1 MVLELGTFPVT
12 DVVLGRT
19 TGYRDGVLTVNSE
32 ELRDRLLPDHHFVDI
47 TVDVV
52 KPGDSVRVHNILD
65 VVEPRVRVSEPG
77 TDFPG
82 MLCAAKTVGSGRT
95 HRLSGIA
102 VCELS
107 NAVPG
112 EPVYWRQALLDA
124 SGPGAAYSPFGS
136 LINLVLTFQPN
147 LAQFSKADPDAYDV
161 LAGTPEVVAYNDAV
175 RKAGFSTAVYLAE
188 TVAELEPKELTTYD
202 TSLVD
207 PQPGLAR
214 VVYFLQGRPYV
225 YGETMRV
232 GSGGPGHLPTFI
244 HPNEVFDGAV
254 TNSWIS
260 PACHRDVTYL
270 IQNHPVIEDLYRD
283 HGKSIDFAG
292 VIIYD
297 RGDDAHRKER
307 NAYWAAKMASLA
319 KADGALLT
327 YLGSG
332 HSIVDIMMIVEI
344 LEKQGVKTVP
354 LLPEMA
360 GDPRES
366 GLADFVPEAEAIV
379 STGNY
384 ELPIE
389 LPSVSK
395 VLGGDSLLETGED
408 AAGPLSVTLRSL
420 LASTDPYGFG
430 FLRAREW

>member
-1 MVLELGTFPVT
+1 MALELGTFPVA
-12 DVVLGRT
+12 DVILGEK
-19 TGYRDGVLTVNSE
+19 TGYQDGVLTVNAR
-32 ELRDRLLPDHHFVDI
+32 ELRDRLLPDSHFL
-47 TVDVV
+47 DVTINV
-52 KPGDSVRVHNILD
+52 VRPGDSVRVHNILD

-82 MLCAAKTVGSGRT
+82 MLCAARTVGTGRT
-95 HRLSGIA
+95 HRLSGVA

-107 NAVPG
+107 EAVPG
-112 EPVYWRQALLDA
+112 EPVYWRQALFDA
-124 SGPGAAYSPFGS
+124 SGTGAPFSPFSS
-136 LINLVLTFQPN
+136 LIHLVMKFEPN
-147 LAQFSKADPDAYDV
+147 LDQFSKADPDAYDV

-175 RKAGFSTAVYLAE
+175 RKAGFSAAVYLAE
-188 TVAELEPKELTTYD
+188 TVAHLEPKELTVYD
-202 TSLVD
+202 ESLVD
-207 PQPGLAR
+207 PQPGLPR

-225 YGETMRV
+225 YGETMRT

-270 IQNHPVIEDLYRD
+270 IQNHPVIEDLYHE
-283 HGKSIDFAG
+283 HGQSLDFAG

-297 RGDDAHRKER
+297 RGDDAHGKER

-332 HSIVDIMMIVEI
+332 HSIVDIMLIVEI
-344 LEKQGVKTVP
+344 LERKGIKTVP

-366 GLADFVPEAEAIV
+366 GLADFVPEAKAIV

-389 LPSVSK
+389 LPPMSK

-408 AAGPLSVTLRSL
+408 AAGTLNVTLRSL
-420 LASTDPYGFG
+420 LASSDPYGFG

>member
-1 MVLELGTFPVT
+1 MTLELGTFPVT
-12 DVVLGRT
+12 DVILGEN
-19 TGYRDGVLTVNSE
+19 TGYQDGVLTVDVK
-32 ELRDRLLPDHHFVDI
+32 ELRDRLLPDPHFLDI
-47 TVDVV
+47 AVDVV

-65 VVEPRVRVSEPG
+65 VVEPRVRLSEPG

-82 MLCAAKTVGSGRT
+82 MLCAARTVGNGRT
-95 HRLSGIA
+95 HRLSGVA

-107 NAVPG
+107 EAVPG
-112 EPVYWRQALLDA
+112 EPVYWRQALFDA
-124 SGPGAAYSPFGS
+124 DGPGAPYSPFSG
-136 LINLVLTFQPN
+136 LIHLVLTFQPN
-147 LAQFSKADPDAYDV
+147 LDQFSKADPDAYDV

-188 TVAELEPKELTTYD
+188 TVAELEPKERTVYD
-202 TSLVD
+202 ASLVD
-207 PQPGLAR
+207 RQPGLPR

-225 YGETMRV
+225 YGETMRT

-270 IQNHPVIEDLYRD
+270 IQNHPVIEDLYRA
-283 HGKSIDFAG
+283 HGKSLDFAG

-297 RGDDAHRKER
+297 RGDDAHGKER

-332 HSIVDIMMIVEI
+332 HSIVDVMLIVEI
-344 LEKQGVKTVP
+344 LERQGIKTVP

-366 GLADFVPEAEAIV
+366 GLADFVPEAKAIV

-384 ELPIE
+384 ELPID

-395 VLGGDSLLETGED
+395 VLGGDSLLETGEK
-408 AAGPLSVTLRSL
+408 AAGPLNVTLRSL
-420 LASTDPYGFG
+420 LASSDPYGFG